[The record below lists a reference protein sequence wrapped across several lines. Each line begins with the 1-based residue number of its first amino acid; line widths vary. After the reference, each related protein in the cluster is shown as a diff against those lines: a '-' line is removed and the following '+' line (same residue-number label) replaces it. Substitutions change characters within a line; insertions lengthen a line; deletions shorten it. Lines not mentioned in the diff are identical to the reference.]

1 MVVGVVEVALA
12 VVVVIMVAVGVGFA
26 VLVVEMV
33 LILVV
38 EVVDLVVAGVIVE
51 LDKEDIVESELV
63 RH

>member
-1 MVVGVVEVALA
+1 MILGVVEFAVA
-12 VVVVIMVAVGVGFA
+12 VVVVIMVA
-26 VLVVEMV
+26 LDWMV

-38 EVVDLVVAGVIVE
+38 EALVLDMVVAGVIVK